1 MTGLCSAPLVLRLR
15 LKLGRRLGL
24 GRELCW
30 VLAGEL
36 GRVLGG
42 VLQRGGGGRVLRG
55 VAGGRQPPA
64 TLPPPGRGRHWDAG
78 RRARARVPRPRPRR
92 GPRHLAHAGGLLG
105 QRGRGRG
112 GCPGRHGGRGR
123 QGAARHGVAGG
134 GGGLLPGEG
143 AGPRGGGARL
153 AAQLPLGP
161 PGGARRRHGTAA
173 WHLHFGRAVPF
184 IPESA
189 QRLSKMT
196 RTFRMFMIHFIASST
211 ETLVH
216 ALRADHNRVDVATQ
230 VALATDGGGDRG
242 GNISKLWWTNLLII
256 GLQNSASPVL
266 KPVHFLI

>member
-1 MTGLCSAPLVLRLR
+1 MCNLNECHLRSKSALIPVAMAGLCSAPLVLRLR

-24 GRELCW
+24 ERELCW

-78 RRARARVPRPRPRR
+78 RRARARVPRPCPRR

-173 WHLHFGRAVPF
+173 WANFKLPRPDLPSVY
-184 IPESA
+184 
-189 QRLSKMT
+189 LSCY
-196 RTFRMFMIHFIASST
+196 
-211 ETLVH
+211 L
-216 ALRADHNRVDVATQ
+216 
-230 VALATDGGGDRG
+230 
-242 GNISKLWWTNLLII
+242 
-256 GLQNSASPVL
+256 ASPLWASCTLYPRVGSETENV
-266 KPVHFLI
+266 PE